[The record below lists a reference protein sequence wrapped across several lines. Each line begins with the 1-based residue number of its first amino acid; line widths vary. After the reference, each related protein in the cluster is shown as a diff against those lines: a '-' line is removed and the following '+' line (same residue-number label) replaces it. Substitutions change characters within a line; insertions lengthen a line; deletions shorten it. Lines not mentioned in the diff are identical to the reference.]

1 MQNMEPLLRR
11 YTSVFKY
18 AKRTYR
24 GDWKFWKHKNK
35 KKNQTLVPHPTTV
48 CTSRATHVQNS
59 NQIQRFCEL
68 ANSPTVPKPKIIWN
82 VIYRKE
88 DESTL
93 KTSGYKPK
101 IFILKITHS
110 ESR

>member
-35 KKNQTLVPHPTTV
+35 KKNQTL
-48 CTSRATHVQNS
+48 
-59 NQIQRFCEL
+59 
-68 ANSPTVPKPKIIWN
+68 
-82 VIYRKE
+82 
-88 DESTL
+88 
-93 KTSGYKPK
+93 
-101 IFILKITHS
+101 
-110 ESR
+110 